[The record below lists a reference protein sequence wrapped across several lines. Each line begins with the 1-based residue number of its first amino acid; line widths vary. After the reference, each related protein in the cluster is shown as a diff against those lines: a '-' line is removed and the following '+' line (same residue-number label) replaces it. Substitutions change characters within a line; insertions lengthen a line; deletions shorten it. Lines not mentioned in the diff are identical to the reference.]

1 MSFRALPD
9 SQFADSSANSVI
21 CATPSGRVKVEVDYS
36 GTGESYMPF
45 QVTKTNAH
53 QVKAIEVFLNSRKD
67 QMTVCV
73 PRSDKGNFVA
83 TFSRMDA
90 NHLMYITESCNVVFF
105 RVTKF

>member
-9 SQFADSSANSVI
+9 SRFADSSANSVI

-36 GTGESYMPF
+36 GTGDSYMPF
-45 QVTKTNAH
+45 QLTKTNAH

-73 PRSDKGNFVA
+73 PHSDRGNFVA
-83 TFSRMDA
+83 TFSRMDE
-90 NHLMYITESCNVVFF
+90 NHLMYVATTEKIVFF